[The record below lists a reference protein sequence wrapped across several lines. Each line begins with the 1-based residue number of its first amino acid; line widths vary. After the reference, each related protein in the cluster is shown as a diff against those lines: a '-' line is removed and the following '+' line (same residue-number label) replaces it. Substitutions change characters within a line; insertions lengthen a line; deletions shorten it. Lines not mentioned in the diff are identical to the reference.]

1 MSIRTK
7 CALLLIAFEA
17 TLAGT
22 ILFTL
27 FYTTAYFGDAA
38 QSFSISR
45 VTVEEIGRLRSA
57 VLNEKARLETTDA
70 LSADRDDLARSETDI
85 SRLVVNL
92 GAALNPDERE
102 RLESLND
109 RRRKSVRFAM
119 SRGKEEHAADA
130 SIAVHHEF
138 DQFLALLEATTWES
152 VRLAVDRTT
161 EAQWTTAIVLTTT
174 MTIGALLGVAGIWL
188 VRRWVLVPVQ
198 DLKIAADDLGRG
210 NRDNPAKV
218 SSADELGQLARAF
231 NKMAADLGV
240 MEKRMVQRERLAAM
254 GELVSYIT
262 HNIRNPLAGIQSSA
276 EITCQHASPD
286 SPIVEQ
292 QRNIIRAI
300 ERFLRWLRQIEHA
313 CGGPLDIETEAT
325 DIHELI
331 DAVVSVFRP
340 MADQDEI
347 SLVAEHNGAPKL
359 VSLDARQ
366 FEQALTAVVGNAI
379 EAVGKKGRVT
389 ISVAAADG
397 AERWELAVADT
408 GPGVPADVRAHVFE
422 PTFSTKRHGHGLG
435 LALARKIAEL
445 HGGELECVDN
455 PRGGAVFR
463 FIMPIEPHEDSRNDA
478 DSDRR

>member
-27 FYTTAYFGDAA
+27 FYTTDYLGDAA
-38 QSFSISR
+38 DSFSVSR

-57 VLNEKARLETTDA
+57 VLNEKARLA
-70 LSADRDDLARSETDI
+70 AADDSPRARDDLDASEGEI
-85 SRLVVNL
+85 SRLVEILGGAL
-92 GAALNPDERE
+92 GADERS
-102 RLESLND
+102 RLNALDE
-109 RRRKSVRFAM
+109 RRRTAVSAALA
-119 SRGKEEHAADA
+119 HAGRRPATEPPANVYRD
-130 SIAVHHEF
+130 F
-138 DQFLALLEATTWES
+138 DQFLGSLESKTWES

-161 EAQWTTAIVLTTT
+161 QAQWTTAVVLTTT
-174 MTIGALLGVAGIWL
+174 MTLGAALGIVGIWL
-188 VRRWVLVPVQ
+188 VRRWVLLPIQ
-198 DLKIAADDLGRG
+198 DLKHAADELGRG
-210 NRDNPAKV
+210 RRDHPAIV
-218 SSADELGQLARAF
+218 RSADELGQLAGAF
-231 NKMAADLGV
+231 NTMAADLSI
-240 MEKRMVQRERLAAM
+240 MEKRLVQRERLAAM

-276 EITCQHASPD
+276 EITCQHAPAD

-313 CGGPLDIETEAT
+313 CGGPLDIAVEPT

-340 MADQDEI
+340 MADQDG
-347 SLVAEHNGAPKL
+347 VAIEASHNGLPKS
-359 VSLDARQ
+359 VPLDARQ

-379 EAVGKKGRVT
+379 EAVGNRGRVT
-389 ISVAAADG
+389 ISVAPARDAK
-397 AERWELAVADT
+397 RWELSVADT
-408 GPGVPADVRAHVFE
+408 GPGVPADVRLHVFE

-445 HGGELECVDN
+445 HGGELECADN
-455 PRGGAVFR
+455 PGGGAIFR
-463 FIMPIEPHEDSRNDA
+463 FIMPIEPQEMTRNDA